1 LDIQRPGNDKWI
13 NQAAVNS
20 ASDSVFDGMV
30 ILVFP
35 LNPAHLLFTVAIEIE
50 GMFLPILSSFSPT
63 ASQVY

>member
-1 LDIQRPGNDKWI
+1 LDIHRPGNDKWI

-20 ASDSVFDGMV
+20 ASDGVFDEMV

-35 LNPAHLLFTVAIEIE
+35 LNPAHLLFTVSIEFDC
-50 GMFLPILSSFSPT
+50 MLLPTLTSFSPT